1 VALCASE
8 SCGPD
13 VLLGLVDRIAL
24 SVSGSADDPE
34 VRTQKTLLVLSALL
48 FLAPGLVWSAIYFVF
63 DERLSAAIPFMYV
76 MVTLLGLV
84 IFALTHRFALL
95 RWIELA
101 LILVLPFAL
110 QLTLGGFVP
119 SSGVVLWSILAPIG
133 ALVFGAPRP
142 ALWLLAFLVLV
153 ATAGALEE
161 SLRGTNALP
170 DWLRTAFFV
179 LNIAAISTLAVT
191 LLAVF
196 NRQRDQAMQLLAAE
210 QERSEGLLLNILPKQ
225 IADRLKAGERR
236 IADAHA
242 SATVLFADLVGSTA
256 LALELPPDALI
267 GVLSDVFSNIDDLA
281 QRHGVEKI
289 RTIGDNWM
297 GVSGVPR
304 PRQDHAQAAVRMA
317 LDVRDFV
324 ERYRTP
330 DGRRLAVRIGLNS
343 GALVA
348 GVIGKHKFVY
358 DVWSDTVNTA
368 SRMESQGVAGRVQV
382 SQVTYAL
389 VKDDFVFEERGA
401 IDVRGRGPL
410 TTYFV
415 LAAR

>member
-1 VALCASE
+1 M
-8 SCGPD
+8 
-13 VLLGLVDRIAL
+13 LLGLVDRIAR
-24 SVSGSADDPE
+24 SVSGPADDPE

-63 DERLSAAIPFMYV
+63 GERLSAAIPFMYV
-76 MVTLLGLV
+76 VVTLLGLV

-119 SSGVVLWSILAPIG
+119 SSGVVLWSLLAPIG

-267 GVLSDVFSNIDDLA
+267 GVLNDVFSRIDELA
-281 QRHGVEKI
+281 QQHGIEKI

-304 PRQDHAQAAVRMA
+304 ARDDHAQAAVRMA
-317 LDVRDFV
+317 LDVRDFI

>member
-1 VALCASE
+1 MALCASE

>member
-1 VALCASE
+1 
-8 SCGPD
+8 
-13 VLLGLVDRIAL
+13 VLLGLIDRIAR
-24 SVSGSADDPE
+24 SVSGPADDSE

-76 MVTLLGLV
+76 LVTLLGLV

-119 SSGVVLWSILAPIG
+119 SSGVVLWSLLAPIG

-153 ATAGALEE
+153 ATSGALEE

-170 DWLRTAFFV
+170 GSLRTAFFA

-210 QERSEGLLLNILPKQ
+210 KERSEGLLLNILPKQ

-267 GVLSDVFSNIDDLA
+267 GVLNDVFSRIDELA
-281 QRHGVEKI
+281 QEHGIEKI

-304 PRQDHAQAAVRMA
+304 ARDDHAQAAVRMA
-317 LDVRDFV
+317 LDVRDFI

-389 VKDDFVFEERGA
+389 VKDEFLFEERGA

>member
-1 VALCASE
+1 M
-8 SCGPD
+8 
-13 VLLGLVDRIAL
+13 LLPFVDRIARR
-24 SVSGSADDPE
+24 VSPPGDESE
-34 VRTQKTLLVLSALL
+34 VRAQKTLLVLSALL
-48 FLAPGLVWSAIYFVF
+48 FIPPGLVWSAIYFIY
-63 DERLSAAIPFMYV
+63 DERLSAAIPFAYV
-76 MVTLLGLV
+76 IVSLLGLATFL
-84 IFALTHRFALL
+84 ITGWFALL

-101 LILVLPFAL
+101 LILALPFAL

-119 SSGVVLWSILAPIG
+119 SSGVVLWSLLAPIG
-133 ALVFGAPRP
+133 ALVFGARRA
-142 ALWLLAFLVLV
+142 ALWLLAFLALV
-153 ATAGALEE
+153 ATAGVLEG

-196 NRQRDQAMQLLAAE
+196 NRQRDQAMHLLAAE
-210 QERSEGLLLNILPKQ
+210 QERSEGLVLNILPKQ

-236 IADAHA
+236 IADSHGH
-242 SATVLFADLVGSTA
+242 ATVLFADLVGSTA
-256 LALELPPDALI
+256 LALELAPDALI
-267 GVLSDVFSNIDDLA
+267 GVLNDVFSYIDDLA
-281 QRHGVEKI
+281 ERHGVEKI

-304 PRQDHAQAAVRMA
+304 SRPDHAQSAVRMA

-330 DGRRLAVRIGLNS
+330 DGRSLAVRIGLNS
-343 GALVA
+343 GSLVA

-358 DVWSDTVNTA
+358 DIWSDTVNTA
-368 SRMESQGVAGRVQV
+368 SRMESQGMAGRVQV
-382 SQVTYAL
+382 SEATYAL
-389 VKDDFVFEERGA
+389 VKDDFVCEERGA
-401 IDVRGRGPL
+401 IDVRGRGRL

-415 LAAR
+415 LAGR

>member
-1 VALCASE
+1 
-8 SCGPD
+8 
-13 VLLGLVDRIAL
+13 VLLPFVDRIARR
-24 SVSGSADDPE
+24 VSPPGDESE
-34 VRTQKTLLVLSALL
+34 VRAQKTLLVLSALL
-48 FLAPGLVWSAIYFVF
+48 FIPPGLVWSAIYFIY
-63 DERLSAAIPFMYV
+63 DERLSAAIPFAYV
-76 MVTLLGLV
+76 IVSLLGLATFL
-84 IFALTHRFALL
+84 ITGWFALL

-101 LILVLPFAL
+101 LILALPFAL

-119 SSGVVLWSILAPIG
+119 SSGVVLWSLLAPIG
-133 ALVFGAPRP
+133 ALVFGARRA
-142 ALWLLAFLVLV
+142 ALWLLAFLALV
-153 ATAGALEE
+153 ATAGVLEG

-196 NRQRDQAMQLLAAE
+196 NRQRDQAMHLLAAE
-210 QERSEGLLLNILPKQ
+210 QERSEGLVLNILPKQ

-236 IADAHA
+236 IADSHGH
-242 SATVLFADLVGSTA
+242 ATVLFADLVGSTA
-256 LALELPPDALI
+256 LALELAPDALI
-267 GVLSDVFSNIDDLA
+267 GVLNDVFSYIDDLA
-281 QRHGVEKI
+281 ERHGVEKI

-304 PRQDHAQAAVRMA
+304 SRPDHAQSAVRMA

-330 DGRRLAVRIGLNS
+330 DGRSLAVRIGLNS
-343 GALVA
+343 GSLVA

-358 DVWSDTVNTA
+358 DIWSDTVNTA
-368 SRMESQGVAGRVQV
+368 SRMESQGMAGRVQV
-382 SQVTYAL
+382 SEATYAL
-389 VKDDFVFEERGA
+389 VKDDFVCEERGA
-401 IDVRGRGPL
+401 IDVRGRGRL

-415 LAAR
+415 LAGR

>member
-1 VALCASE
+1 
-8 SCGPD
+8 
-13 VLLGLVDRIAL
+13 
-24 SVSGSADDPE
+24 
-34 VRTQKTLLVLSALL
+34 
-48 FLAPGLVWSAIYFVF
+48 
-63 DERLSAAIPFMYV
+63 M
-76 MVTLLGLV
+76 
-84 IFALTHRFALL
+84 
-95 RWIELA
+95 
-101 LILVLPFAL
+101 
-110 QLTLGGFVP
+110 P
-119 SSGVVLWSILAPIG
+119 SSGVVLWSLLAPIG
-133 ALVFGAPRP
+133 ALVFGAPRTV
-142 ALWLLAFLVLV
+142 LWLLAFLALV
-153 ATAGALEE
+153 ATAGLLDAG
-161 SLRGTNALP
+161 LRGTNALP
-170 DWLRTAFFV
+170 EWLRTAFFV

-196 NRQRDQAMQLLAAE
+196 NRQRDKAMHLVAAE

-236 IADAHA
+236 IADAHEH
-242 SATVLFADLVGSTA
+242 ATVLFADLVGSTA
-256 LALELPPDALI
+256 LALELSPDALI
-267 GVLSDVFSNIDDLA
+267 GVLNDVFSHIDDLA
-281 QRHGVEKI
+281 QQHGIEKI

-304 PRQDHAQAAVRMA
+304 ARDDHAQAAVRMA
-317 LDVRDFV
+317 LEVRDFV

-348 GVIGKHKFVY
+348 GVIGKRKFVY

-382 SQVTYAL
+382 SQATYAL

-401 IDVRGRGPL
+401 IDVRGRGSL

>member
-1 VALCASE
+1 
-8 SCGPD
+8 
-13 VLLGLVDRIAL
+13 VLLPFVDRLARR
-24 SVSGSADDPE
+24 VSPPGDESE
-34 VRTQKTLLVLSALL
+34 VRAQKTLLVLSALL
-48 FLAPGLVWSAIYFVF
+48 FIPPGLVWSAIYFIY
-63 DERLSAAIPFMYV
+63 DERLSAAIPFAYV
-76 MVTLLGLV
+76 IVSLLGLAT
-84 IFALTHRFALL
+84 FLLTGWFALL
-95 RWIELA
+95 RWIELV
-101 LILVLPFAL
+101 LILALPFAL

-119 SSGVVLWSILAPIG
+119 SSGVVLWSLLAPIG
-133 ALVFGAPRP
+133 ALVFSAPRA
-142 ALWLLAFLVLV
+142 ALWLLAFLALV
-153 ATAGALEE
+153 ATAGVLEG

-170 DWLRTAFFV
+170 EWLRTTFFV

-196 NRQRDQAMQLLAAE
+196 NRQRDQAMHLLAAE

-236 IADAHA
+236 IADSHAH
-242 SATVLFADLVGSTA
+242 ATVLFADLVGSTA
-256 LALELPPDALI
+256 LALELTPDALI
-267 GVLSDVFSNIDDLA
+267 GVLNDVFSHIDDLA

-297 GVSGVPR
+297 GVSGVPLSR
-304 PRQDHAQAAVRMA
+304 ADHALAAVRMA
-317 LDVRDFV
+317 LDVRDFI

-330 DGRRLAVRIGLNS
+330 ERRSLAVRIGLNS
-343 GALVA
+343 GPLVA

-358 DVWSDTVNTA
+358 DIWSDTVNTA
-368 SRMESQGVAGRVQV
+368 SRMESQGMAGRVQV
-382 SQVTYAL
+382 SETTYAL
-389 VKDDFVFEERGA
+389 VKDDFVCEERGA

>member
-1 VALCASE
+1 MLLPFVDQIASRVSRPGEE
-8 SCGPD
+8 SE
-13 VLLGLVDRIAL
+13 L
-24 SVSGSADDPE
+24 
-34 VRTQKTLLVLSALL
+34 RTQKTLLVLSALL
-48 FLAPGLVWSAIYFVF
+48 FVPPSLVWSAIYFIY
-63 DERLSAAIPFMYV
+63 DERLSAAIPFAYV
-76 MVTLLGLV
+76 IVSLLGLATFL
-84 IFALTHRFALL
+84 ITGWFALL

-101 LILVLPFAL
+101 LILALPFAL

-119 SSGVVLWSILAPIG
+119 SSGVVLWSLLAPIG
-133 ALVFGAPRP
+133 ALVFGAPRA
-142 ALWLLAFLVLV
+142 ALWLLAFLALV
-153 ATAGALEE
+153 ASAGVLEG

-170 DWLRTAFFV
+170 EWLRTTFFV

-196 NRQRDQAMQLLAAE
+196 NRQRDQAMHLLAAE

-236 IADAHA
+236 IADSHA
-242 SATVLFADLVGSTA
+242 RATVLFADLVGSTA
-256 LALELPPDALI
+256 LALELTPDALI
-267 GVLSDVFSNIDDLA
+267 GVLNDVFSHIDDLA

-297 GVSGVPR
+297 GVSGVPLSR
-304 PRQDHAQAAVRMA
+304 ADHALAAVRMA
-317 LDVRDFV
+317 LDVRDFI

-330 DGRRLAVRIGLNS
+330 ERRSLAVRIGLNS
-343 GALVA
+343 GPLVA

-358 DVWSDTVNTA
+358 DIWSDTVNTA
-368 SRMESQGVAGRVQV
+368 SRMESQGMAGRVQV
-382 SQVTYAL
+382 SETTYAL
-389 VKDDFVFEERGA
+389 VKDDFVCEERGA

>member
-1 VALCASE
+1 M
-8 SCGPD
+8 
-13 VLLGLVDRIAL
+13 LLELVDQIARR
-24 SVSGSADDPE
+24 VSAPADAAE

-48 FLAPGLVWSAIYFVF
+48 FMPPSLVWSALYFGF
-63 DERLSAAIPFMYV
+63 NEPLSAAIPFAYV
-76 MVTLLGLV
+76 ILTALGLAT
-84 IFALTHRFALL
+84 FALTRRFALL

-119 SSGVVLWSILAPIG
+119 SSGVVLWSLLAPIG
-133 ALVFGAPRP
+133 ALVFGAPRA
-142 ALWLLAFLVLV
+142 ALWLLAFLALVLV
-153 ATAGALEE
+153 AGLLEG
-161 SLRGTNALP
+161 SLRGTNGLP

-179 LNIAAISTLAVT
+179 LNIAAISTLTVT

-196 NRQRDQAMQLLAAE
+196 NRRRDEAMLLLTAE

-236 IADAHA
+236 IADSHA
-242 SATVLFADLVGSTA
+242 QATVLFADLVGSTA
-256 LALELPPDALI
+256 LALDLAPDALI
-267 GVLSDVFSNIDDLA
+267 GVLNDVFSHIDDLA
-281 QRHGVEKI
+281 QRHDVEKI

-304 PRQDHAQAAVRMA
+304 SRPDHALAAVRMA
-317 LDVRDFV
+317 LEVRDFI

-330 DGRRLAVRIGLNS
+330 DGRSLGVRIGVNS
-343 GALVA
+343 GPLVA

-358 DVWSDTVNTA
+358 DIWSDTVNTA
-368 SRMESQGVAGRVQV
+368 SRMESQGLAGRVQV
-382 SQVTYAL
+382 SEATYAL
-389 VKDDFVFEERGA
+389 IKDDFVCEERGA

-415 LAAR
+415 LAGR

>member
-1 VALCASE
+1 MCASAP
-8 SCGPD
+8 CGPD
-13 VLLGLVDRIAL
+13 VLLGLIDRIAR
-24 SVSGSADDPE
+24 SVSGPADDTE
-34 VRTQKTLLVLSALL
+34 VRTQKTLLVLFALL
-48 FLAPGLVWSAIYFVF
+48 FVPPGLIWAAIYFVF
-63 DERLSAAIPFMYV
+63 GERLSAAIPFAY
-76 MVTLLGLV
+76 V
-84 IFALTHRFALL
+84 IFTLTGLATFVVTRRFALL
-95 RWIELA
+95 RGIELA

-110 QLTLGGFVP
+110 QLSLGGFVP
-119 SSGVVLWSILAPIG
+119 SGGVVLWSLLAPIG
-133 ALVFGAPRP
+133 ALVFGAPRT
-142 ALWLLAFLVLV
+142 ALWLLAFLALV
-153 ATAGALEE
+153 ATAGLVDA

-170 DWLRTAFFV
+170 QWLRTSFFV

-196 NRQRDQAMQLLAAE
+196 NRQRDKAMHLVAVE

-225 IADRLKAGERR
+225 IADRLKVGERR
-236 IADAHA
+236 IADAHEH
-242 SATVLFADLVGSTA
+242 ATVLFADLVGSTA

-267 GVLSDVFSNIDDLA
+267 GVLNDVFSRIDELA
-281 QRHGVEKI
+281 QQHGIEKI

-304 PRQDHAQAAVRMA
+304 ARDDHAQAAVRMA
-317 LDVRDFV
+317 LDVRDFI

-330 DGRRLAVRIGLNS
+330 DGRSLAVRIGLNS

-368 SRMESQGVAGRVQV
+368 SRMESHGVAGRVQV

-389 VKDDFVFEERGA
+389 VKDEFLFEERGA

>member
-1 VALCASE
+1 ML
-8 SCGPD
+8 P
-13 VLLGLVDRIAL
+13 VLIAL
-24 SVSGSADDPE
+24 VERITRWVSGPADDSV
-34 VRTQKTLLVLSALL
+34 VRTQKTLLVLSAVL
-48 FLAPGLVWSAIYFVF
+48 FILPSIAWAAIYFVF
-63 DERLSAAIPFMYV
+63 DERLAAAIPAAYV
-76 MVTLLGLV
+76 VLTLVGLAT
-84 IFALTHRFALL
+84 FALTRRFALL

-101 LILVLPFAL
+101 FILALPFAL

-119 SSGVVLWSILAPIG
+119 SSGVVLWSLLAPIG
-133 ALVFGAPRP
+133 ALVLGAPR
-142 ALWLLAFLVLV
+142 ASLWLAGFLVVV
-153 ATAGALEE
+153 AAAGVLEP

-170 DWLRTAFFV
+170 EWLRTLFFV
-179 LNIAAISTLAVT
+179 LNIGAISTLAVT

-196 NRQRDQAMQLLAAE
+196 NRQRDEALRLAATE
-210 QERSEGLLLNILPKQ
+210 QERSEGLLLNILPAQ
-225 IADRLKAGERR
+225 IAERLKAGERR

-242 SATVLFADLVGSTA
+242 DATVLFADLVGSTA

-267 GVLSDVFSNIDDLA
+267 GVLSDVFSSIDDLA
-281 QRHGVEKI
+281 LRHGVEKI

-304 PRQDHAQAAVRMA
+304 SRDDHAQAAVRMA
-317 LDVRDFV
+317 LGVRDFV
-324 ERYRTP
+324 ERYRLS

-343 GALVA
+343 GPLVA

-368 SRMESQGVAGRVQV
+368 SRMESQGIAGRVQI
-382 SQVTYAL
+382 SEATYAL
-389 VKDDFVFEERGA
+389 IKKDFVCEERGA
-401 IDVRGRGPL
+401 IDVRGRGQL

>member
-1 VALCASE
+1 MLLPFVDEIARRVSPPADESE
-8 SCGPD
+8 
-13 VLLGLVDRIAL
+13 I
-24 SVSGSADDPE
+24 
-34 VRTQKTLLVLSALL
+34 RTQKTLLVLSALL
-48 FLAPGLVWSAIYFVF
+48 FIPPGLVWSAIYFIY
-63 DERLSAAIPFMYV
+63 DERLSAAIPFAYV
-76 MVTLLGLV
+76 IVSLLGLATFL
-84 IFALTHRFALL
+84 ITGWFALL

-101 LILVLPFAL
+101 LILALPFAL

-119 SSGVVLWSILAPIG
+119 SSGVVLWSLLAPIG
-133 ALVFGAPRP
+133 ALVFGARRA
-142 ALWLLAFLVLV
+142 ALWLLAFLALV
-153 ATAGALEE
+153 ATAGILEG

-196 NRQRDQAMQLLAAE
+196 NRQRDQAMHLLAAE

-236 IADAHA
+236 IADSHGH
-242 SATVLFADLVGSTA
+242 ATVLFADLVGSTA
-256 LALELPPDALI
+256 LALELAPDALI
-267 GVLSDVFSNIDDLA
+267 GVLNDVFSYIDDLA
-281 QRHGVEKI
+281 ERHGVEKI

-304 PRQDHAQAAVRMA
+304 SRPDHAQSAVRMA

-330 DGRRLAVRIGLNS
+330 DGRSLAVRIGLNS
-343 GALVA
+343 GSLVA

-358 DVWSDTVNTA
+358 DIWSDTVNTA
-368 SRMESQGVAGRVQV
+368 SRMESQGMAGRVQV
-382 SQVTYAL
+382 SEATYAL
-389 VKDDFVFEERGA
+389 VKDDFVCEERGA
-401 IDVRGRGPL
+401 IDVRGRGRL

-415 LAAR
+415 LAGR

>member
-1 VALCASE
+1 M
-8 SCGPD
+8 
-13 VLLGLVDRIAL
+13 LLELVDHIARR
-24 SVSGSADDPE
+24 VSGPGDESE
-34 VRTQKTLLVLSALL
+34 VRNQKTLLVLSALL
-48 FLAPGLVWSAIYFVF
+48 FIPPSLVWSAIYFVF
-63 DERLSAAIPFMYV
+63 GERLSAAIPFAYV
-76 MVTLLGLV
+76 IVTSLGLAT
-84 IFALTHRFALL
+84 FALTRRFALL

-101 LILVLPFAL
+101 LILALPFAL
-110 QLTLGGFVP
+110 QLSLGGFVP
-119 SSGVVLWSILAPIG
+119 SSGVVLWSLLAPIG
-133 ALVFGAPRP
+133 ALVFGAPR
-142 ALWLLAFLVLV
+142 AAVWLLAFLALV
-153 ATAGALEE
+153 ATAGVLEG

-196 NRQRDQAMQLLAAE
+196 NRQRDEAMHLLAAE

-236 IADAHA
+236 IADSHEH
-242 SATVLFADLVGSTA
+242 ATVVFADVVGSTA
-256 LALELPPDALI
+256 LALELAPDALI
-267 GVLSDVFSNIDDLA
+267 GVLNDVFSQIDELA
-281 QRHGVEKI
+281 ERHGVEKI

-304 PRQDHAQAAVRMA
+304 SRPDHAQAAVHMA

-343 GALVA
+343 GPLVA

-358 DVWSDTVNTA
+358 DIWSDTVNTA
-368 SRMESQGVAGRVQV
+368 SRMESQGIAGRVQV
-382 SQVTYAL
+382 SQATYAR
-389 VKDDFVFEERGA
+389 VKDDFVCEERGA

-415 LAAR
+415 LAGR

>member
-1 VALCASE
+1 
-8 SCGPD
+8 
-13 VLLGLVDRIAL
+13 VLLALVDNIAGR
-24 SVSGSADDPE
+24 VSSPADDPE
-34 VRTQKTLLVLSALL
+34 VRAQKTLLVLSALL
-48 FLAPGLVWSAIYFVF
+48 FIPPSLVWSAMYFFF
-63 DERLSAAIPFMYV
+63 DERLSAAIPFAYV
-76 MVTLLGLV
+76 IVTLIGLA
-84 IFALTHRFALL
+84 IFALTGRFTLL

-101 LILVLPFAL
+101 LILALPFAL

-119 SSGVVLWSILAPIG
+119 SSGVVLWSLLAPIG
-133 ALVFGAPRP
+133 ALVFGAPR
-142 ALWLLAFLVLV
+142 AGIWLLAFLALV
-153 ATAGALEE
+153 ATAGVLEG
-161 SLRGTNALP
+161 SLRATNALP

-196 NRQRDQAMQLLAAE
+196 NRQRDEAMHLLAAE
-210 QERSEGLLLNILPKQ
+210 QERSEGLLLNILPKE

-236 IADAHA
+236 IADSHLH
-242 SATVLFADLVGSTA
+242 ATVLFADLVGSTA
-256 LALELPPDALI
+256 LALELAPDVLI
-267 GVLSDVFSNIDDLA
+267 GVLNDVFSQVDDLA

-304 PRQDHAQAAVRMA
+304 SRPDHAQAAVRLA

-330 DGRRLAVRIGLNS
+330 DGRSLAVRIGLNS
-343 GALVA
+343 GPLVA
-348 GVIGKHKFVY
+348 GVIGRHKFVY
-358 DVWSDTVNTA
+358 DIWSDTVNTA
-368 SRMESQGVAGRVQV
+368 SRMESQGMAGRVQV
-382 SQVTYAL
+382 SEATYAL
-389 VKDDFVFEERGA
+389 VKDDFVCEDRGA

-415 LAAR
+415 LARR

>member
-1 VALCASE
+1 MLLPFVDEIARRVSPPADESE
-8 SCGPD
+8 
-13 VLLGLVDRIAL
+13 I
-24 SVSGSADDPE
+24 
-34 VRTQKTLLVLSALL
+34 RTQKTLLVLSALL
-48 FLAPGLVWSAIYFVF
+48 FIPPGLVWSAIYFIY
-63 DERLSAAIPFMYV
+63 DERLSAAIPLAYV
-76 MVTLLGLV
+76 IVSLLGLATFL
-84 IFALTHRFALL
+84 ITGWFALL
-95 RWIELA
+95 RWIELV
-101 LILVLPFAL
+101 LILALPFAL

-119 SSGVVLWSILAPIG
+119 SSGVVLWSLLAPIG
-133 ALVFGAPRP
+133 ALVFGAPRA
-142 ALWLLAFLVLV
+142 ALWLLAFLALV
-153 ATAGALEE
+153 ATAGVLEG

-170 DWLRTAFFV
+170 EWLRTTFFV

-196 NRQRDQAMQLLAAE
+196 NRQRDQAMHLLAAE

-236 IADAHA
+236 IADSHAH
-242 SATVLFADLVGSTA
+242 ATVLFADLVGSTA
-256 LALELPPDALI
+256 LALELTPDALI
-267 GVLSDVFSNIDDLA
+267 GVLNDVFSHIDDLA

-297 GVSGVPR
+297 GVSGVPLSR
-304 PRQDHAQAAVRMA
+304 ADHALAAVRMA
-317 LDVRDFV
+317 LDLRDFI

-330 DGRRLAVRIGLNS
+330 ERRSLAVRIGLNS
-343 GALVA
+343 GPLVA

-358 DVWSDTVNTA
+358 DIWSDTVNTA
-368 SRMESQGVAGRVQV
+368 SRMESQGMAGRVQV
-382 SQVTYAL
+382 SETTYAL
-389 VKDDFVFEERGA
+389 VKDDFVCEERGA

>member
-1 VALCASE
+1 M
-8 SCGPD
+8 
-13 VLLGLVDRIAL
+13 LLKLVDQIARW
-24 SVSGSADDPE
+24 VSGPIDDTE
-34 VRTQKTLLVLSALL
+34 MRTQKTLLVLSALL
-48 FLAPGLVWSAIYFVF
+48 FIPPSMVWAAIYFVF

-76 MVTLLGLV
+76 VVTLVGLG
-84 IFALTHRFALL
+84 IFALTRRFTLL

-101 LILVLPFAL
+101 LILALPFAL

-119 SSGVVLWSILAPIG
+119 SSGVVLWSLLAPIG
-133 ALVFGAPRP
+133 ALVFGARRP
-142 ALWLLAFLVLV
+142 ALWLLAFLVVV
-153 ATAGALEE
+153 ATAGVLED

-179 LNIAAISTLAVT
+179 LNIATISTLAVT

-196 NRQRDQAMQLLAAE
+196 NRQRDQAMHLLAAE

-242 SATVLFADLVGSTA
+242 NATVLFADLVGSTA

-267 GVLSDVFSNIDDLA
+267 GVLNDVFSHIDELA

-304 PRQDHAQAAVRMA
+304 PRDDHAQAAVRMA

-330 DGRRLAVRIGLNS
+330 EGRRLAVRIGLNS
-343 GALVA
+343 GPLVA

-358 DVWSDTVNTA
+358 DIWSDTVNTA
-368 SRMESQGVAGRVQV
+368 SRMESQGTAGRVQV
-382 SQVTYAL
+382 SQATYAL
-389 VKDDFVFEERGA
+389 VKDDFVCEERGP
-401 IDVRGRGPL
+401 IDVRGRGRL
-410 TTYFV
+410 TTYYV

>member
-1 VALCASE
+1 
-8 SCGPD
+8 
-13 VLLGLVDRIAL
+13 VLLALVDRIAR
-24 SVSGSADDPE
+24 SVSGPDDEAE

-48 FLAPGLVWSAIYFVF
+48 FLVPSLVWSAIYFAF
-63 DERLSAAIPFMYV
+63 DERLSAAIPLAYV
-76 MVTLLGLV
+76 VVTLLGV
-84 IFALTHRFALL
+84 AAFALTRRYALL

-119 SSGVVLWSILAPIG
+119 SSGVVLWSLLAPIG
-133 ALVFGAPRP
+133 ALVFGAPRA

-153 ATAGALEE
+153 AAAGILEGG
-161 SLRGTNALP
+161 LRGTNALP

-196 NRQRDQAMQLLAAE
+196 NRQRDESMRLLAAE
-210 QERSEGLLLNILPKQ
+210 QKRSEGLLLNILPKQ

-236 IADAHA
+236 IADSHEH
-242 SATVLFADLVGSTA
+242 ATVLFADLVGSTA
-256 LALELPPDALI
+256 LALDLTPDALI
-267 GVLSDVFSNIDDLA
+267 GVLNDVFSHIDELA
-281 QRHGVEKI
+281 QHHDVEKI

-304 PRQDHAQAAVRMA
+304 ARADHAQVAVRMA

-330 DGRRLAVRIGLNS
+330 DGRSLAVRIGLNS
-343 GALVA
+343 GPLVA

-358 DVWSDTVNTA
+358 DIWSDTVNTA
-368 SRMESQGVAGRVQV
+368 SRMESQGIAGRVQV
-382 SQVTYAL
+382 GEATYAL
-389 VKDDFVFEERGA
+389 VKDHFVCEERGA
-401 IDVRGRGPL
+401 IDIRGRGPL

>member
-1 VALCASE
+1 MLLPFVDQIAGRVSPPGDE
-8 SCGPD
+8 S
-13 VLLGLVDRIAL
+13 
-24 SVSGSADDPE
+24 E

-48 FLAPGLVWSAIYFVF
+48 FIPPGLVWSAIYFIYG
-63 DERLSAAIPFMYV
+63 ERLSAAIPFAYV
-76 MVTLLGLV
+76 IVSLLGLATFL
-84 IFALTHRFALL
+84 ITGWFALL
-95 RWIELA
+95 RWIELV
-101 LILVLPFAL
+101 LILALPFAL

-119 SSGVVLWSILAPIG
+119 SSGVVLWSLLAPIG
-133 ALVFGAPRP
+133 ALVFGAPRA
-142 ALWLLAFLVLV
+142 ALWLLAFLALV
-153 ATAGALEE
+153 ATAGVLEG

-170 DWLRTAFFV
+170 EWLRTTFFV

-196 NRQRDQAMQLLAAE
+196 NRQRDQAMHLLAAE

-236 IADAHA
+236 IADSHAH
-242 SATVLFADLVGSTA
+242 ATVLFADLVGSTA
-256 LALELPPDALI
+256 LALELTPDALI
-267 GVLSDVFSNIDDLA
+267 GVLNDVFSHIDDLA

-297 GVSGVPR
+297 GVSGVPLSR
-304 PRQDHAQAAVRMA
+304 ADHALAAVRMA
-317 LDVRDFV
+317 LDVRDFI

-330 DGRRLAVRIGLNS
+330 ERRSLAVRIGLNS
-343 GALVA
+343 GPLVA

-358 DVWSDTVNTA
+358 DIWSDTVNTA
-368 SRMESQGVAGRVQV
+368 SRMESQGMAGRVQV
-382 SQVTYAL
+382 SETTYAL
-389 VKDDFVFEERGA
+389 VKDDFVCEERGA